1 MSFNIGQLKSNGD
14 YKDGKYRLKNPE
26 KFIGLNKEV
35 QYRSSYEL
43 DAYKMFDTE
52 PNVVRWC
59 AESEQIK
66 IPYVCSVDGSHHHYY
81 PDAYTEV
88 RTTNGKKIMKYVFEI
103 KPKTKIVPPKK
114 LRPNP
119 SPREKKA
126 YNRKMK
132 EFIRIMDKKKA
143 ANEWCRVRGYK
154 YEFMTEDFL
163 YKK

>member
-1 MSFNIGQLKSNGD
+1 MSFNIAQLKPSGNC
-14 YKDGKYRLKNPE
+14 KDGKYKLKNPE

-43 DAYKMFDTE
+43 DTYKLFDTE

-59 AESEQIK
+59 AESEQMK
-66 IPYVCSVDGSHHHYY
+66 VPYRCSIDGSHHHYY
-81 PDAYTEV
+81 PDLYAEV
-88 RTTNGKKIMKYVFEI
+88 RTTNGNRIIKYVFEI
-103 KPKTKIVPPKK
+103 KPKSKIEPPKK

-119 SPREKKA
+119 SEREKKA

-143 ANEWCRVRGYK
+143 AVEWCRVRDYK
-154 YEFMTEDFL
+154 YDFMTEDFL
-163 YKK
+163 YRK